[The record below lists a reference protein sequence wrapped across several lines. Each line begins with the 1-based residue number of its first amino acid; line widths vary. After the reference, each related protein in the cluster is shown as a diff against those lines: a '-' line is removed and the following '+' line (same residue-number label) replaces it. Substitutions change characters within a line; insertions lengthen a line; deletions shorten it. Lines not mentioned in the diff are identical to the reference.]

1 MYIDLPRGYREQ
13 QLHEPSLLWSST
25 TKTAFYPITE
35 TIIIYIS
42 ILNFLAKQFVLE
54 VPAKILDYQYDLGFS
69 GNHKN
74 VCVCVLSYIVS
85 DLYLKQRSDFK
96 SFEQMKSHNRNL

>member
-69 GNHKN
+69 GNHKK

-85 DLYLKQRSDFK
+85 DIYLKQRSDFK